1 MKQKFWKNFWHLF
14 RGYWN
19 SEEKWKARGLLAFVI
34 GLNFASVY
42 LLVRLNSWYNVFY
55 NALQQYQAESFWP
68 LIGEFTGLAFLYIIL
83 AVYAI
88 YLRQMLQIKWRTWM
102 TNRYLDGW
110 MKDPVSIHISE
121 PTRQAEISYA
131 VFCLKK
137 KKKTQKTPQSEIKQ
151 HNKTTTHHNTQP
163 TTTYSTNPTTTS

>member
-88 YLRQMLQIKWRTWM
+88 YLRQMLQIAVDRALADVRM
-102 TNRYLDGW
+102 LLNDGIVYL
-110 MKDPVSIHISE
+110 
-121 PTRQAEISYA
+121 
-131 VFCLKK
+131 FCGGM
-137 KKKTQKTPQSEIKQ
+137 
-151 HNKTTTHHNTQP
+151 
-163 TTTYSTNPTTTS
+163 

>member
-102 TNRYLDGW
+102 TNRYLD
-110 MKDPVSIHISE
+110 D
-121 PTRQAEISYA
+121 
-131 VFCLKK
+131 
-137 KKKTQKTPQSEIKQ
+137 
-151 HNKTTTHHNTQP
+151 
-163 TTTYSTNPTTTS
+163 

>member
-1 MKQKFWKNFWHLF
+1 M
-14 RGYWN
+14 
-19 SEEKWKARGLLAFVI
+19 WKARGLLAFVI
-34 GLNFASVY
+34 GLYFASVY

-110 MKDPVSIHISE
+110 MKDQVYYRLQVLRSDTDNPDQRIGDEITQFVSLTLQLLIGI
-121 PTRQAEISYA
+121 
-131 VFCLKK
+131 LK
-137 KKKTQKTPQSEIKQ
+137 QL
-151 HNKTTTHHNTQP
+151 TTLGAFGVVLWNL
-163 TTTYSTNPTTTS
+163 